1 MDQRRYNV
9 CCGADIHKKFLV
21 ATILFLDGTKLT
33 KRFSMDLRS
42 LFEFR
47 DWINANGCEAIAVES
62 TGSYW
67 VPIYRVLEGHVELI
81 VANAYKI
88 KNVPGRKTDTVDSE
102 WIAELCRNGQIRP
115 SRIFPKDV
123 RDLRNLTRARERY
136 VDDKTRVKNRIHHIL
151 DSNCIRL
158 SSVLSNIFG
167 KSGRYILNCILE
179 GMDVDEIIEGI
190 PVKRI
195 EKKEDQIRE
204 ALTIK
209 LSCTDIILIRGYLDQ
224 IDSIQKNIDELESEI
239 RKRIAPLRKDMA
251 IVMSVPGIG
260 FISAVVIL
268 AEIGNYN
275 DFNKAEQLAAWCGLV
290 PSVYQSA
297 DKIYMGSITKQGSG
311 HIRRILVE
319 VAHVVARTKGRSK
332 LKSFFLRIKAKKGTN
347 IAAVALARKVLCV
360 LHHLLTV
367 QEMYQEEEKD
377 GDAELEDPNIPRQ
390 RISLDDMIRRVIKAG
405 YEVQKREPGA
415 GG

>member
-1 MDQRRYNV
+1 MDRRRYNV
-9 CCGADIHKKFLV
+9 CCGADIHKKFLI
-21 ATILFLDGTKLT
+21 ATILLLDGTKLT

-47 DWINANGCEAIAVES
+47 DWVIANGCEAVAVES

-88 KNVPGRKTDTVDSE
+88 KNVPGRKTDTIDSE
-102 WIAELCRNGQIRP
+102 WIAELCRNGQIKP
-115 SRIFPKDV
+115 SRIFPKDA
-123 RDLRNLTRARERY
+123 RDLRSLTRARERY

-167 KSGRYILNCILE
+167 KVGRYILNCLLE
-179 GMDVDEIIEGI
+179 GVDIEEIIDGI
-190 PVKRI
+190 PVKRM
-195 EKKEDQIRE
+195 KKKGDQIRE
-204 ALTIK
+204 ALAIQ
-209 LSCTDIILIRGYLDQ
+209 LSCTDVILIRGCLEQ
-224 IDSIQKNIDELESEI
+224 IDAIQKNIDELESEI
-239 RKRIAPLRKDMA
+239 HKRIAPLRKNMA

-260 FISAVVIL
+260 FISAAVIL

-275 DFNKAEQLAAWCGLV
+275 DFDKAEQLAAWCGLV
-290 PSVYQSA
+290 PSVYNSA
-297 DKIYMGSITKQGSG
+297 DKNYTGSITKQGSG

-332 LKSFFLRIKAKKGTN
+332 LKNFFLRIKAKKGTN
-347 IAAVALARKVLCV
+347 IAAVALARKVLCIV
-360 LHHLLTV
+360 HHLLTE
-367 QEMYQEEEKD
+367 QEMYQEEERD
-377 GDAELEDPNIPRQ
+377 RYDEVEYDRIPKQ
-390 RISLDDMIRRVIKAG
+390 MMSLDDMIRYVAKAG
-405 YEVQKREPGA
+405 YEVRKRTTGA

>member
-1 MDQRRYNV
+1 MDRRRYNV

-21 ATILFLDGTKLT
+21 ATIFLLDGTKLT

-47 DWINANGCEAIAVES
+47 DWIDANGCEAVAVES

-88 KNVPGRKTDTVDSE
+88 KNVPGRKTDTIDSE
-102 WIAELCRNGQIRP
+102 WIAELCRNGQINP
-115 SRIFPKDV
+115 SRIFTKDA

-136 VDDKTRVKNRIHHIL
+136 IDDKTRVKNRIHHIL

-158 SSVLSNIFG
+158 SSMLSNIFG
-167 KSGRYILNCILE
+167 KSGRYILNCLLE
-179 GMDVDEIIEGI
+179 GVDVDEIIEGI

-195 EKKEDQIRE
+195 KKKEDQIRE
-204 ALTIK
+204 ALTIQ
-209 LSCTDIILIRGYLDQ
+209 LSCTDIILVRGYLEE
-224 IDSIQKNIDELESEI
+224 IDSIQKNIEELESEI

-319 VAHVVARTKGRSK
+319 VAHVVARTKGGSK

-367 QEMYQEEEKD
+367 QEMYQEEADRDTEVE
-377 GDAELEDPNIPRQ
+377 ELSIPGQ
-390 RISLDDMIRRVIKAG
+390 RISLDDMIRHVTKAG
-405 YEVQKREPGA
+405 YEVRKRAPGA

>member
-21 ATILFLDGTKLT
+21 ATIFLLDGTKLT

-47 DWINANGCEAIAVES
+47 DWIDANGCEAVAVES

-88 KNVPGRKTDTVDSE
+88 KNVPGRKTDTIDSE
-102 WIAELCRNGQIRP
+102 WIAELCRNGQIKP
-115 SRIFPKDV
+115 SRIFPKDA
-123 RDLRNLTRARERY
+123 RDLRSLTRARERY

-151 DSNCIRL
+151 DSNCIKL
-158 SSVLSNIFG
+158 SSALSNIFG
-167 KSGRYILNCILE
+167 KAGRYILNCLLE
-179 GMDVDEIIEGI
+179 RIDIDEIIEGI
-190 PVKRI
+190 PVTRI
-195 EKKEDQIRE
+195 KKKGDQIRE
-204 ALTIK
+204 AISGQ
-209 LSCTDIILIRGYLDQ
+209 LSESDIILIRGYLEQ
-224 IDSIQKNIDELESEI
+224 IDAIQKNIEELESEI

-260 FISAVVIL
+260 FISAAVIL

-275 DFNKAEQLAAWCGLV
+275 DFDKAEKLAAWCGLV
-290 PSVYQSA
+290 PSVYNSA
-297 DKIYMGSITKQGSG
+297 DKNYTGSITKQGSR

-319 VAHVVARTKGRSK
+319 VAHVIARTKGRSK
-332 LKSFFLRIKAKKGTN
+332 LKSFFLRIQAKKGTN
-347 IAAVALARKVLCV
+347 IAAVALARKVLCIV
-360 LHHLLTV
+360 HHLLTM
-367 QEMYQEEEKD
+367 QEMYQEEERD
-377 GDAELEDPNIPRQ
+377 MDAEVEDL
-390 RISLDDMIRRVIKAG
+390 RILSLSGSLDHMIQYLTKAG
-405 YEVQKREPGA
+405 YEVRKRTPGA

>member
-405 YEVQKREPGA
+405 YEVQKR
-415 GG
+415 

>member
-390 RISLDDMIRRVIKAG
+390 RISLDDMIRRVITAG

>member
-21 ATILFLDGTKLT
+21 ATILLLDGTKLT
-33 KRFSMDLRS
+33 ERFSMDLKS

-47 DWINANGCEAIAVES
+47 DWIKANGCEAVAVES

-88 KNVPGRKTDTVDSE
+88 KNVPGRKTDTIDSE
-102 WIAELCRNGQIRP
+102 WIAELCRNGQIKP
-115 SRIFPKDV
+115 SRIFPKDA
-123 RDLRNLTRARERY
+123 RNLRNLTRAREHY

-158 SSVLSNIFG
+158 SSVLSDIFG
-167 KSGRYILNCILE
+167 KSGRYILNCLVE
-179 GMDVDEIIEGI
+179 GKDIDEIIEGI

-195 EKKEDQIRE
+195 KKKGDQIRE

-209 LSCTDIILIRGYLDQ
+209 LNCTDIILIRGYLEQ
-224 IDSIQKNIDELESEI
+224 IDAIQRNIEELESEI
-239 RKRIAPLRKDMA
+239 RKRVAPLRKDMA

-260 FISAVVIL
+260 FVSATVIL

-275 DFNKAEQLAAWCGLV
+275 DFDKAEQLAAWCGLV

-297 DKIYMGSITKQGSG
+297 DKIYMGSITKQGSK

-319 VAHVVARTKGRSK
+319 VAHAVTRTKGRSK
-332 LKSFFLRIKAKKGTN
+332 LKNFFLRIQVWSPET
-347 IAAVALARKVLCV
+347 
-360 LHHLLTV
+360 
-367 QEMYQEEEKD
+367 
-377 GDAELEDPNIPRQ
+377 
-390 RISLDDMIRRVIKAG
+390 ISQLN
-405 YEVQKREPGA
+405 
-415 GG
+415 

>member
-21 ATILFLDGTKLT
+21 ATILLLDGTKLT

-47 DWINANGCEAIAVES
+47 DWIDANGCEVVAVES

-67 VPIYRVLEGHVELI
+67 VPIYRVLDGHVELI

-88 KNVPGRKTDTVDSE
+88 KNVPGRKTDTIDSE
-102 WIAELCRNGQIRP
+102 WIAELCRNGQIKP
-115 SRIFPKDV
+115 SRIFPKDA
-123 RDLRNLTRARERY
+123 RDLRSLTRARERY
-136 VDDKTRVKNRIHHIL
+136 IDDKTRVKNRIHHIL

-167 KSGRYILNCILE
+167 KSGRYILNCLLE
-179 GMDVDEIIEGI
+179 GMDIDDIIEGI

-195 EKKEDQIRE
+195 RKKEDQMRE
-204 ALTIK
+204 ALTVQ
-209 LSCTDIILIRGYLDQ
+209 LSCTDIILIRGYLEE
-224 IDSIQKNIDELESEI
+224 IDSIQKNIEELESEI
-239 RKRIAPLRKDMA
+239 RTRIAPLRKDMA

-260 FISAVVIL
+260 FISAAVIL

-275 DFNKAEQLAAWCGLV
+275 DFDKAEQLAAWCGLV

-332 LKSFFLRIKAKKGTN
+332 LKSFFFRIKAKKGTN
-347 IAAVALARKVLCV
+347 IAAVALARKMLCV

-367 QEMYQEEEKD
+367 QEMYKEEEKG
-377 GDAELEDPNIPRQ
+377 GDAEVEDLSIPRQ
-390 RISLDDMIRRVIKAG
+390 RISLDDMIRHLTKVG
-405 YEVQKREPGA
+405 YEVRKRAPGA

>member
-21 ATILFLDGTKLT
+21 ATILLLDGTKLT

-47 DWINANGCEAIAVES
+47 DWIDANGCEAVAVES

-88 KNVPGRKTDTVDSE
+88 KNVPGRKTDTIDSE
-102 WIAELCRNGQIRP
+102 WIAELCRNGQINP
-115 SRIFPKDV
+115 SRIFQKDA

-136 VDDKTRVKNRIHHIL
+136 IDDKTRVKNRIHHIL

-158 SSVLSNIFG
+158 SSVLSDIFG
-167 KSGRYILNCILE
+167 KSGRYILNCLLE
-179 GMDVDEIIEGI
+179 GVDIDEIIEGI

-195 EKKEDQIRE
+195 KKKEDQIRE
-204 ALTIK
+204 ALTIQ
-209 LSCTDIILIRGYLDQ
+209 LSCTDIILVRGYLEE
-224 IDSIQKNIDELESEI
+224 IDSIQKNIEELESEI

-297 DKIYMGSITKQGSG
+297 DKIYMGSITKHGSG

-319 VAHVVARTKGRSK
+319 VAHVVARTKSGSK

-367 QEMYQEEEKD
+367 QEMYKEEEKD
-377 GDAELEDPNIPRQ
+377 RDAEVEELSIPGQ
-390 RISLDDMIRRVIKAG
+390 RISLDDMIRHVTKAG
-405 YEVQKREPGA
+405 YEVRKRAPGA

>member
-21 ATILFLDGTKLT
+21 ATILLLDGTKLT
-33 KRFSMDLRS
+33 ERFSMDLKS

-47 DWINANGCEAIAVES
+47 DWIKANGCEAVAVES

-88 KNVPGRKTDTVDSE
+88 KNVPGRKTDTIDSE
-102 WIAELCRNGQIRP
+102 WIAELCRNGQIKP
-115 SRIFPKDV
+115 SRIFPKDA
-123 RDLRNLTRARERY
+123 RNLRNLTRAREHY

-158 SSVLSNIFG
+158 SSVLSDIFG
-167 KSGRYILNCILE
+167 KSGRYILNCLVE
-179 GMDVDEIIEGI
+179 GKDIDEIIEGI

-195 EKKEDQIRE
+195 KKKGDQIRE

-209 LSCTDIILIRGYLDQ
+209 LNCTDIILIRGYLEQ
-224 IDSIQKNIDELESEI
+224 IDAIQRNIEELESEI
-239 RKRIAPLRKDMA
+239 RKRVAPLRKDMA

-260 FISAVVIL
+260 FVSATVIL

-275 DFNKAEQLAAWCGLV
+275 DFDKAEQLAAWCGLV

-297 DKIYMGSITKQGSG
+297 DKIYMGSITKQGSK

-319 VAHVVARTKGRSK
+319 VAHAVTRTKGRSK
-332 LKSFFLRIKAKKGTN
+332 LKNFFLRIQAKKGTN
-347 IAAVALARKVLCV
+347 IAAVALARKVLCIV
-360 LHHLLTV
+360 YHLLIM
-367 QEMYQEEEKD
+367 QEMYQEDEHGNDNGVEY
-377 GDAELEDPNIPRQ
+377 ICVPRQ
-390 RISLDDMIRRVIKAG
+390 MISLDDMIQYLTTAG
-405 YEVQKREPGA
+405 YEVRKRTPGA

>member
-21 ATILFLDGTKLT
+21 ATILLLDGTKLT
-33 KRFSMDLRS
+33 KRFSMNLRS

-47 DWINANGCEAIAVES
+47 DWINSNGCEAVAVES

-67 VPIYRVLEGHVELI
+67 IPIYRVLEGHVELI

-88 KNVPGRKTDTVDSE
+88 KNVPGRKTDTIDSE
-102 WIAELCRNGQIRP
+102 WIAELCRNGQIKP
-115 SRIFPKDV
+115 SRIFQKDA
-123 RDLRNLTRARERY
+123 RDLRSLTRARERY

-179 GMDVDEIIEGI
+179 GMDIDEIIEGI

-195 EKKEDQIRE
+195 RKKEDQIRE
-204 ALTIK
+204 ALTVQ
-209 LSCTDIILIRGYLDQ
+209 LSYTDIILIRGDLEQ
-224 IDSIQKNIDELESEI
+224 IDAIQKNIEELESEI

-275 DFNKAEQLAAWCGLV
+275 DFDKAEQLAAWCGLV

-297 DKIYMGSITKQGSG
+297 DKTYMGSITKQGSG

-319 VAHVVARTKGRSK
+319 VAHAVARTKGRSK

-377 GDAELEDPNIPRQ
+377 GDAEVEYLGIPRQ
-390 RISLDDMIRRVIKAG
+390 RISLDDMIRHVTKAG
-405 YEVQKREPGA
+405 YEVRKRVPGA